1 MKTCLCCLENKPLEA
16 FHKKKQAKDGLYPY
30 CKICKKVKDKES
42 YEKHKDKRY
51 AISRVWQKE
60 NIEKTRSYKQTW
72 ASNNKEVTKAWSA
85 SNREKLNEW
94 NRAWKA
100 ANKPKVLANTRMR
113 QANKVKATP
122 LWADSKE
129 IQYYY
134 NIAAYFTELSG
145 GFVKYHV
152 DHIVPLKGKNV
163 CGLHVQNNLQ
173 VLKAVDNLRKSNKH
187 GCYV

>member
-1 MKTCLCCLENKPLEA
+1 MKTCLCCFLEKPLTEYTTHRA
-16 FHKKKQAKDGLYPY
+16 TKDKKYPY
-30 CKICKKVKDKES
+30 CKTCKSLKDKAL
-42 YEKHKDKRY
+42 YEKNKDKKKSQRKQNY
-51 AISRVWQKE
+51 
-60 NIEKTRSYKQTW
+60 IETQDYTRNKQ
-72 ASNNKEVTKAWSA
+72 SQYYQQNKELFIRLSA
-85 SNREKLNEW
+85 DR
-94 NRAWKA
+94 R
-100 ANKPKVLANTRMR
+100 
-113 QANKVKATP
+113 ANKVKATP